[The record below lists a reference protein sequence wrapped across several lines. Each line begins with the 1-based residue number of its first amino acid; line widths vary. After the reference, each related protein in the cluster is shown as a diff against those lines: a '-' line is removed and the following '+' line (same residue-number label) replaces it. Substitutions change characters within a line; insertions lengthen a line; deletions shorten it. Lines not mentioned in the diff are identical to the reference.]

1 MAVAVHAT
9 QVQAFYDEHIVYK
22 VADFV
27 DGNRRVDAAWNTIQ
41 QWAPAGPRRILE
53 IGCGLGAM
61 AWRMAAR
68 WPDAQVV
75 GVDISPRSIEYASKL
90 FVLPNLTFASG
101 RIEELELGRDYDL
114 IVLVDVFEHIA
125 DADKPAFNASL
136 EPLLSA
142 NGRVVLTFP
151 TPAYQRILRSTAPDK
166 LQPVDEEIELA
177 TLQALATA
185 TATNLL
191 MYREHSVWISGD
203 YGHAV
208 LGRREAGRPVE
219 RPEPAPPPTTIE
231 RAVRKVRSLFQA
243 EDPASREARLRL
255 IERVLGS
262 GAYRPR

>member
-9 QVQAFYDEHIVYK
+9 QVRAFYDEHIVDK

-41 QWAPAGPRRILE
+41 QWAPAAPKRILE

-61 AWRMAAR
+61 AWRMASR
-68 WPDAQVV
+68 WPAAQVT
-75 GVDISPRSIEYASKL
+75 GIDISPRSIDYASKL
-90 FVLPNLTFASG
+90 FVLPNLAYASG
-101 RIEELELGRDYDL
+101 RIEELDLGRDYDL

-125 DADKPAFNASL
+125 DADKPGFNASL
-136 EPLLSA
+136 EPLLA
-142 NGRVVLTFP
+142 ADGRLVLTFP

-166 LQPVDEEIELA
+166 LQPVDEEIELH
-177 TLQALATA
+177 TLQGLATA

-191 MYREHSVWISGD
+191 MYREHNIWISGD

-219 RPEPAPPPTTIE
+219 RPEPAPPPTTIA

-262 GAYRPR
+262 AAYRPR

>member
-1 MAVAVHAT
+1 MAVVHAT
-9 QVQAFYDEHIVYK
+9 QVRAFYDEHIVYK

-41 QWAPAGPRRILE
+41 QWAPPAPRRILE

-61 AWRMAAR
+61 AWRMASR
-68 WPDAQVV
+68 WPEAQVT
-75 GVDISPRSIEYASKL
+75 GIDISPRSIDYASKL
-90 FVLPNLTFASG
+90 FVLPNLKFDSG
-101 RIEELELGRDYDL
+101 RIDELNLGGDYDV
-114 IVLVDVFEHIA
+114 IVLVDVYEHIA
-125 DADKPAFNASL
+125 EADRAAFNASL

-142 NGRVVLTFP
+142 TGRIVLTFP
-151 TPAYQRILRSTAPDK
+151 TPAYQRMLRSTTPDK
-166 LQPVDEEIELA
+166 LQPVDEDIEMQ
-177 TLQALATA
+177 TLQGLAGA

-191 MYREHSVWISGD
+191 MYREHDVWLTGD

-219 RPEPAPPPTTIE
+219 PPEPAPEPPPLE
-231 RAVRKVRSLFQA
+231 RAVRKVRALFDA

-262 GAYRPR
+262 TAYRPR